1 MGVITLAR
9 GAKNPWILVIL
20 LIIGG
25 LFGTLLGQAFG
36 DILPVL
42 KTSFPPIGFAP
53 TTINLAVI
61 NITIGLLITVN
72 LASIIGFLLALFIY
86 FRL

>member
-1 MGVITLAR
+1 MRR
-9 GAKNPWILVIL
+9 GSKNPWILIIL

-25 LFGTLLGQAFG
+25 LFGTLLGQALG
-36 DILPVL
+36 DLLPIL
-42 KTSFPPIGFAP
+42 KTTFPPIGFEP

-61 NITIGLLITVN
+61 SITVGLLIKVN
-72 LASIIGFLLALFIY
+72 LASIFGFLIALFIY